1 VARRPTKKPENSK
14 RQRFTPEYKLEAVR
28 LSEDGTKSIAAVA
41 ADLGIA
47 ANQLH
52 RWRRQHADRG
62 LAAFPGNGKIH
73 SHDEELHRLRRDLRQ
88 VTEERDFLKNCP
100 RARSAPHVHRNRQ
113 CRSGDVCDHAGEWP
127 PAFWWLRP
135 RRKTWSKGSFGP
147 SCGGTLCD
155 PV

>member
-1 VARRPTKKPENSK
+1 VARKPTKEPENSK

-28 LSEDGTKSIAAVA
+28 LSEEGTKSIAAVA

-62 LAAFPGNGKIH
+62 LAAFPGNGKIN

-88 VTEERDFLKNCP
+88 VTEERDFLKNRP
-100 RARSAPHVHRNRQ
+100 RAWARPMWIETGSRLHRRAAHFVFRLQHV
-113 CRSGDVCDHAGEWP
+113 A
-127 PAFWWLRP
+127 RP
-135 RRKTWSKGSFGP
+135 GVS
-147 SCGGTLCD
+147 
-155 PV
+155 